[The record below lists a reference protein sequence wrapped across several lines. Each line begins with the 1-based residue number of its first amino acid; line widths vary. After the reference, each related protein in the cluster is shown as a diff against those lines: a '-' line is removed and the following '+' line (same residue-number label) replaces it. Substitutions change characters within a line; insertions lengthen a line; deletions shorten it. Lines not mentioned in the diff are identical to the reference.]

1 MRRAARATA
10 FTVLVVLVAQTF
22 RMSDARADEP
32 PPAAGPTSLE
42 IPPSPAL
49 AAPRLAIEVHTG
61 LTMPL
66 DNDAL
71 CPERAG
77 CVLESGGGIGASIER
92 RYPSGFGALMAY
104 DAWFVDSDSVY
115 ELAVQQLLRGGLRYT
130 MPTEY
135 VFHPIFEGSLGMMG
149 LGDIFAIATV
159 GFVGQLFAGGEIE
172 LTQTFGVRL
181 GFGFRAFT
189 HSSFRTERDE
199 VQRGTGLFSESAFV
213 EVGLTVM

>member
-1 MRRAARATA
+1 M
-10 FTVLVVLVAQTF
+10 F
-22 RMSDARADEP
+22 RISDARAEELRP
-32 PPAAGPTSLE
+32 TAGPRALE

-66 DNDAL
+66 DNDAV
-71 CPERAG
+71 CPARAG
-77 CVLESGGGIGASIER
+77 CVLESGGGIGVSIER

-115 ELAVQQLLRGGLRYT
+115 ELAVQQLLRGGVRYT

-149 LGDIFAIATV
+149 LGDIFAIATI

-181 GFGFRAFT
+181 GLGLRTFT
-189 HSSFRTERDE
+189 HTAFRTERDG
-199 VQRGTGLFSESAFV
+199 VQRGKGLFSESAFI